1 MSRQWWL
8 LLLLAVVGSL
18 RADDVALVPA
28 GAPWHWRP
36 GRAEPSSPVDV
47 WRQNEFDD
55 RLWPVGAS
63 GFGFDSGAGEYTTV
77 PGPRDYVALYL
88 RASFT
93 VTNPEAIR
101 WLTLRVDYEG
111 GFVAFLN
118 GVEVARRG
126 MPGAAGDPVPFNTPA
141 EVRLSE
147 GPEEIDLT
155 AFAAG
160 LRPGTNVLALQWHS
174 SLPLT
179 WGAHLVPELRGNFT
193 RGPVVQNVGTTSAQF
208 TWRTRQP
215 ADSIVEFGP
224 TADLGLRI
232 QDPTLT
238 TNHVITVTGLAPD
251 SPCFYRSA
259 ATAGANYVT
268 SPICSFRTAKPQGAF
283 SFTVMADVGSGNANQ
298 HTMAAVARAT
308 NPDLMLVAG
317 DLVYPR
323 FNEALADFRFFSVY
337 EPHMRSCPYYVV
349 AGNHDYTYGVPAQFY
364 DSFCMPTN
372 SVSPVEHAAAGT
384 FPEAYYSFDHGDGH
398 FVGLFVPLMDRYTSL
413 KADSAQMRWLVADL
427 AATTKP
433 WKFLFLHHPLHSSNV
448 HRHDDY
454 NLNGLDDQAEVA
466 ALLLPVARQYGVQM
480 IFSGHDHGYERFVP
494 IDGVYLVVSA
504 AAGGQLYALTELD
517 PLSAYFSLGQNCVNV
532 HVDGDTLEY
541 RAVGLNGQVFDRMF
555 IQRQAPSPAPAQAT
569 WHTPVIESTPANDGD
584 GNITGQSFDFAGP
597 GLPTAPGDF
606 SNLGRV
612 HVNQDHD
619 FLYVGFEELVLGADA
634 NLFLFI
640 ESPGLPGVSTMEG
653 LGNGLIDPLGEGVDG
668 LDVLENLSFTH
679 FTPGLA
685 CVLGDEYA
693 DRGTRSFLRTNALPV
708 TAFPP
713 RPPGAPQLE
722 LDIGQGVFRLDP
734 EFSSV
739 PGARIQQYNQSPQ
752 TFAFRGE
759 QNANFIEVAIP
770 LAELHARPGDQLR
783 LGALVG
789 GGGFSTNGI
798 TATRFLD
805 RSFLGT
811 RLIGAGAGPVQLE
824 GLPVDLG
831 PDLDPDGDGLTD
843 DQERALGTNPR
854 QSDTD
859 GDGLLDGWEV
869 RFGLNPRQ
877 TTGDDGAAGDPD
889 HDGFPNAAE
898 QAAGTHPRDAR
909 SALRLKVTPAGKGR
923 LRFDWP
929 ARPGARYQLEISLQ
943 PGAPFETINAPG
955 LPLTAELDQAG
966 IDLELGP
973 EAGNVPRF
981 FRLQLLP

>member
-1 MSRQWWL
+1 MPRQWWL
-8 LLLLAVVGSL
+8 LLLALIGSVQ
-18 RADDVALVPA
+18 ADDLALVPA
-28 GAPWHWRP
+28 GASWRWWA
-36 GRAEPSSPVDV
+36 GRAEPSTPTDA
-47 WRQNEFDD
+47 WRQAGFNDQ
-55 RLWPVGAS
+55 LWPRGAS
-63 GFGFDSGAGEYTTV
+63 GFGFDSGAGEYTTI

-88 RASFT
+88 RAAFE
-93 VTNPEAIR
+93 VANPASIR
-101 WLTLRVDYEG
+101 WLTLRVDFEG

-118 GVEVARRG
+118 GTEVARRG
-126 MPGAAGDPVPFNTPA
+126 MPGEAGDPVPFNTPA
-141 EVRLSE
+141 EVRFTD
-147 GPEEIDLT
+147 GPEEIDLS
-155 AFAAG
+155 AFAGA
-160 LRPGTNVLALQWHS
+160 LHPGTNVLALQWHS

-179 WGAHLVPELRGNFT
+179 WGVHLVPELRGNFT
-193 RGPVVQNVGTTSAQF
+193 RGPVVQNVGTNSAQF

-215 ADSIVEFGP
+215 TDSILEYGP
-224 TADLGLRI
+224 TAGLGFRV

-238 TNHVITVTGLAPD
+238 TNHVVTVNGLTPD
-251 SPCFYRSA
+251 APCFYRSA
-259 ATAGANYVT
+259 ATTDGPAAA
-268 SPICSFRTAKPQGAF
+268 SPIYSFRTARAQGPF
-283 SFTVMADVGSGNANQ
+283 SFTVMADVGSGNVNQ

-323 FNEALADFRFFSVY
+323 FNESLADFRFFSVY

-349 AGNHDYTYGVPAQFY
+349 AGNHDYNYGIPAQFY
-364 DSFCMPTN
+364 DSFCLPTN
-372 SVSPVEHAAAGT
+372 SVSPAEHAAAGT

-398 FVGLFVPLMDRYTSL
+398 FVGLFVPLMDRYTAL
-413 KADSAQMRWLVADL
+413 TANSAQMRWLIADL
-427 AATTKP
+427 AASTKP

-454 NLNGLDDQAEVA
+454 NLNGIDDQVEVA
-466 ALLLPVARQYGVQM
+466 ALLLPVARQYGVQL

-494 IDGVYLVVSA
+494 VDGVHLVVSA
-504 AAGGQLYALTELD
+504 AAGGQIYALTELD

-532 HVDGDTLEY
+532 RVDGDTLEY
-541 RAVGLNGQVFDRMF
+541 RGVGLNGQVFDRMF
-555 IQRQAPSPAPAQAT
+555 LQRQPPPPTPGRAT

-584 GNITGQSFDFAGP
+584 GNVTGQSFDFAGA
-597 GLPTAPGDF
+597 GLPTASGDF

-619 FLYVGFEELVLGADA
+619 FLYVGFEEVMLGADA

-668 LDVLENLSFTH
+668 LDFLENLSFTD
-679 FTPGLA
+679 FTPGIA

-693 DRGTRSFLRTNALPV
+693 DRTTRSFLRTNVLPP

-713 RPPGAPQLE
+713 RPADAPQLD

-739 PGARIQQYNQSPQ
+739 PGARLQQFNQSPQ
-752 TFAFRGE
+752 TFPFRGE

-770 LAELHARPGDQLR
+770 LAELHARPGDRLR
-783 LGALVG
+783 LGAVVG
-789 GGGFSTNGI
+789 GGGFSTNANA
-798 TATRFLD
+798 ATRFLD
-805 RSFLGT
+805 RSYFGA
-811 RLIGAGAGPVQLE
+811 RLVGAGSGPVQLE
-824 GLPVDLG
+824 GLIVDLG

-843 DQERALGTNPR
+843 EQEGALGTDPR
-854 QSDTD
+854 QSDSD

-869 RFGLNPRQ
+869 RYGLNPRQ
-877 TTGDDGAAGDPD
+877 AGGDDGAAGDPD
-889 HDGFPNAAE
+889 HDGFPNLAE

-929 ARPGARYQLEISLQ
+929 ARPGARYQLEFALR
-943 PGAPFETINAPG
+943 PGAPFEAIIAPG
-955 LPLTAELDQAG
+955 LPVTAEFDQAG
-966 IDLELGP
+966 IDLDLGP
-973 EAGNVPRF
+973 EAASASRF